1 MSERKISIN
10 EIQGTYL
17 CFKNHFILH
26 ILYIIFIYY
35 IILKIQNQ
43 KKYYNFLKYF
53 KSIIE

>member
-35 IILKIQNQ
+35 INIIFLTQLK
-43 KKYYNFLKYF
+43 LLP
-53 KSIIE
+53 